1 MELTPTSNIMAWV
14 DKNKKTFDIDLNG
27 TFVWDD
33 VELGPVKN
41 VNMELGFQGIEMN
54 YDSSLSNNKFAF
66 EPGTWAFA
74 SPQKMLSNFPVTI
87 SNIDFETKSNSGN
100 QLIHGDLTFDVIF
113 NLTEDIGGQTNMA
126 VELAIEDNPGVTGT
140 GKFKPKYL
148 STGIND
154 ISIYAHLP
162 AVSIDGTLQFR
173 NDHPVYG
180 NGFKGTL
187 EASFKLLVLV
197 SLL

>member
-74 SPQKMLSNFPVTI
+74 SPPKNVIQFSSNH
-87 SNIDFETKSNSGN
+87 FE
-100 QLIHGDLTFDVIF
+100 
-113 NLTEDIGGQTNMA
+113 
-126 VELAIEDNPGVTGT
+126 
-140 GKFKPKYL
+140 Y
-148 STGIND
+148 
-154 ISIYAHLP
+154 
-162 AVSIDGTLQFR
+162 
-173 NDHPVYG
+173 
-180 NGFKGTL
+180 
-187 EASFKLLVLV
+187 
-197 SLL
+197 